1 MKLSLSKKMS
11 KKLILIA
18 ALLVLTY
25 LLYILAQADP
35 LHQQEKRVID
45 FMSPDDQNFIFFI
58 YEFKR
63 AEALR
68 KARQDRLKQKMQE
81 SQKPKVKKP
90 NKPKQNL
97 EMEKLI
103 QQILHKP
110 YF

>member
-1 MKLSLSKKMS
+1 MS
-11 KKLILIA
+11 KKLLSIA

-25 LLYILAQADP
+25 LLPILAQANP
-35 LHQQEKRVID
+35 PHQSEKRVID

-68 KARQDRLKQKMQE
+68 KARQERLKQKL
-81 SQKPKVKKP
+81 QKKQKHKVNKP

-97 EMEKLI
+97 EMEKLV